1 MPNVSFVRHV
11 KAVDALVVPADC
23 GNVNPMSYDLA
34 MSTAATPG
42 APLPVRTPG
51 SRARG
56 RHRRPERPGVP
67 TGAPGLVLAVPA
79 ATTPEAFAVVEE
91 ILSVIRGEQPGIS
104 VAAGLLTVAE
114 PETESTTEALTEE
127 DLAEANALSG
137 FVSFGLPSTERS
149 LPSVADLIAAA
160 VEAGL
165 PAPVLVPLLT
175 GPHDCLTA
183 LHKLAAESGATVTDV
198 LGPHPLLAE
207 AVHVRLSEAGLA
219 RADRARLFAIATSA
233 DGVVLTT
240 AGGEEAA
247 AAAEI
252 TGVLLAARLAVPVV
266 AAALDVPGAVLA
278 AVEHLRATGS
288 QRPALAP
295 LVIGPEVDA
304 ELLRAAGEETGCPS
318 AEALGGY
325 PTIGQLVAA
334 GYLATVG
341 TAAEA
346 EQPEQAEHPEQ

>member
-1 MPNVSFVRHV
+1 M
-11 KAVDALVVPADC
+11 
-23 GNVNPMSYDLA
+23 
-34 MSTAATPG
+34 
-42 APLPVRTPG
+42 PVRTPG

>member
-1 MPNVSFVRHV
+1 
-11 KAVDALVVPADC
+11 
-23 GNVNPMSYDLA
+23 

-56 RHRRPERPGVP
+56 RHRRPERPEVP

-91 ILSVIRGEQPGIS
+91 ILSVIRGEQPGIA

-114 PETESTTEALTEE
+114 ADADADAVDGGAPQEDAFDAL
-127 DLAEANALSG
+127 DS
-137 FVSFGLPSTERS
+137 FVSFGLPSMDRS
-149 LPSVADLIAAA
+149 LPSVAELIAAE

-175 GPHDCLTA
+175 GPHDCLTV

-304 ELLRAAGEETGCPS
+304 ELLLAAGEETGCPS

-334 GYLATVG
+334 GYLAAVG
-341 TAAEA
+341 AVAAAEA
-346 EQPEQAEHPEQ
+346 EQAEADEQTEQ